1 MKKNLTVVLAAVL
14 AAASLAACGSSE
26 TKTTTAA
33 ATEAAT
39 TAATTAAATEAPKE
53 TEAAGETEAAK
64 ETEAAAEAGSAV
76 EPLTEAVDIKIGATP
91 SPHAEIL
98 EQAKDELAAAG
109 INLDIVVYNDYVQPN
124 LATDQGEIQ
133 ANYFQHQPYL
143 DDFNA
148 ENGTHLTS
156 VGAIHYEP
164 FGIYAGKA
172 NDLSNIADKA
182 QIAVPNDTTNEA
194 RALQLLQANGIIT
207 LKDGVG
213 LTATKQDIVENPHN
227 VEILEVEA
235 AQIPRSIES
244 VDFACMNGNYA
255 IEAGFKPSDAL
266 AQEDASSEAAQTY
279 ANVVVVSDADADSEW
294 AKKLVEVLQSEKVSE
309 YITNTYEGGVIPMK

>member
-1 MKKNLTVVLAAVL
+1 MKKNFTVVLAAVL
-14 AAASLAACGSSE
+14 AAASLAACGSS
-26 TKTTTAA
+26 KTPETTAA
-33 ATEAAT
+33 AETTAKATEAAEET
-39 TAATTAAATEAPKE
+39 KAAEE
-53 TEAAGETEAAK
+53 S
-64 ETEAAAEAGSAV
+64 TEAAAESEAAENQAASQI
-76 EPLTEAVDIKIGATP
+76 EPLAESVNIKIGATP

-98 EQAKDELAAAG
+98 EAVKDDLAAAG
-109 INLDIVVYNDYVQPN
+109 INVEVVVYNDYVQPN
-124 LATDQGEIQ
+124 LAVDQGELQ

-148 ENGTHLTS
+148 ENNTHVTS

-164 FGIYAGKA
+164 FGIYAGKSS
-172 NDLSNIADKA
+172 DLSAVADGA

-235 AQIPRSIES
+235 AQIPRSVES

-255 IEAGFKPSDAL
+255 IDAGFKPSDAL
-266 AQEDASSEAAQTY
+266 AQEDPDSEAAQTY
-279 ANVVVVSDADADSEW
+279 ANVIAVSEADADSEW
-294 AKKLVEVLQSEKVSE
+294 AKKLVEVLQSDKVAE
-309 YITNTYEGGVIPMK
+309 YINSTYEGGVIPTK